1 MSGLRCLAVH
11 DSNLQAISHCRNG
24 FSLKKYSGIGCYPSR
39 IHAWEQ
45 QWAQSVALP
54 HSCVLLP
61 GADAGEL
68 GWELAHLSQP
78 LWWLENTAQL
88 SQHRCFYAAVN
99 AEEFA
104 KLLS

>member
-1 MSGLRCLAVH
+1 MTAICKPSATAEMAFLSRSTVALGVIPAEYMPGNSSGL
-11 DSNLQAISHCRNG
+11 
-24 FSLKKYSGIGCYPSR
+24 
-39 IHAWEQ
+39 
-45 QWAQSVALP
+45 QSVALP